1 MRRVAKI
8 TVRAVWA
15 TALAAAVMAVAGR
28 AQEPVQVID
37 DQHLLQL
44 VTNANADYRKSLGNV
59 ACREEIA
66 FILFAA
72 RGNPKNQT
80 HYEFDYSLPVDR
92 QRPVAVI
99 EQRIPL
105 GKMKKTFEARES
117 VRDLNWRDLF
127 RMFEPAYHENYLYG
141 SLGEKEVEGRRAYV
155 FEFRP
160 VSGPVA
166 GFDATFESFLEGYR
180 VHVPLAGRALVDVQ
194 TFRILSLELQGMGL
208 PVSRRFPVAKSIDFM
223 QYSVTV
229 DFVSVELG
237 GKVRS
242 LPKLIRSELAT
253 SEGRIIEERRYRD
266 FHLLTR

>member
-1 MRRVAKI
+1 MRRVAKMA
-8 TVRAVWA
+8 VRAAWA
-15 TALAAAVMAVAGR
+15 VALAAAVAAMAGR
-28 AQEPVQVID
+28 AQEPMQVID

-44 VTNANADYRKSLGNV
+44 ITKANADYRRNLGNV
-59 ACREEIA
+59 ACREEITFVVFDA
-66 FILFAA
+66 N
-72 RGNPKNQT
+72 GNPKNQT
-80 HYEFDYSLPVDR
+80 RYEFDYSMPVDR

-99 EQRIPL
+99 EQRLPV

-141 SLGEKEVEGRRAYV
+141 NFGEKEVEGRRANV

-166 GFDATFESFLEGYR
+166 GFDATFEPFLEGYR
-180 VHVPLAGRALVDVQ
+180 VHAPLAGRALVDPQ

-208 PVSRRFPVAKSIDFM
+208 PASRRFPVARNIDFM

-229 DFVSVELG
+229 DFESVQLG
-237 GKVRS
+237 GTLRH

-253 SEGRIIEERRYRD
+253 SQGRIIEERRYRD
-266 FHLLTR
+266 FRLLAR